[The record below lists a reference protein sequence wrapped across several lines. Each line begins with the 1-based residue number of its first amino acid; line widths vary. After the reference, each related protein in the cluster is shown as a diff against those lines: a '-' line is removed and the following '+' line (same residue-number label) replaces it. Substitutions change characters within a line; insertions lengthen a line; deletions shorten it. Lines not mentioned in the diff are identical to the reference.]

1 MKKQNILSRSSRVP
15 FGTGRQC
22 SRHAIYHRML
32 PRTRATMIVDCTVSR
47 SKHLTVWPLKSGRR
61 HWQCAKSVLWFFEL
75 KQTNIAT
82 SESVLGANSRRI
94 WAGIDILNTGGMGFL
109 WIDIDCFLET
119 SGIKCIIAEL
129 GKELIVRVWFALL
142 NCLFVSSKKGISASG
157 ILIKQFFGSLGQGLL

>member
-1 MKKQNILSRSSRVP
+1 MEKQNILSRSSRVP
-15 FGTGRQC
+15 LGAGRQC

-47 SKHLTVWPLKSGRR
+47 SKHLTVWPLKCRAKTLTVCEK
-61 HWQCAKSVLWFFEL
+61 CAVIFEL
-75 KQTNIAT
+75 KQTKHRDKWKCF
-82 SESVLGANSRRI
+82 GGNSRRI
-94 WAGIDILNTGGMGFL
+94 WTGIDILNTGGMGFL

-142 NCLFVSSKKGISASG
+142 NCLFVSSKKGTY
-157 ILIKQFFGSLGQGLL
+157 